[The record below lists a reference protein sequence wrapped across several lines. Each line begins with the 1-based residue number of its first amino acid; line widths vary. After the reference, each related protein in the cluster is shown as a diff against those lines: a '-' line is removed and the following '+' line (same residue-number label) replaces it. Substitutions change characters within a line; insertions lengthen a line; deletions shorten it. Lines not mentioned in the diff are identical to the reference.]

1 MNHRTNDSQIRAK
14 KLDLSVRLKATP
26 ETTTSL
32 DADKTRVVV
41 VTTV

>member
-26 ETTTSL
+26 ETTSL
-32 DADKTRVVV
+32 DADKVRVVV
-41 VTTV
+41 VTCA